1 MNEKNPEKYKII
13 TRDNKCFDVSFG
25 YRQKPSQSTAVM
37 AHEKQEKPIE
47 KGKLNRSRYD
57 S

>member
-25 YRQKPSQSTAVM
+25 YRQKPPQSTAVS
-37 AHEKQEKPIE
+37 I
-47 KGKLNRSRYD
+47 D
-57 S
+57 